1 MQTKICV
8 VMLCLLLFF
17 LVCGFALQDTSG
29 DVNPVQPTSP
39 INAVSNSSGL
49 DLSSDIIDFS
59 PPELGTLEWETYWRE
74 LREKLISKTL
84 TLTAWEKQ
92 VASYFEANSYDLKH
106 TQLWDIILQQTPEF
120 QSELLLYSAMFVS
133 IGMISEVQKQN
144 PNAISVLLASQFLLK
159 LSEYVKENQVAQ
171 LADIINIRAKKT
183 SIRLTTLWNS
193 FIGQVSTTTD
203 EPISPQI
210 SASLHETIIYF
221 CLAMLAFLPPNKFS
235 AVVQL
240 PEPMRGFFN
249 DHGILV
255 FDGGMLT
262 EPHYRSLKSIF
273 QCLTSKLH
281 NIQVIIVPDGVGISA
296 TKILA
301 STRNGIVVDIPFLPM
316 ELMSNPMEFPQH
328 IGPQVAPE
336 FSLGAVVQ
344 IVKAI
349 QWTQFKLRPEL
360 LFRRNA
366 ILMNART
373 RGYNYT
379 RPTIRPELYFSA
391 PDELLPMSAY
401 LWFLNSEKT
410 LQMTNEL
417 LKLRQYFAT
426 DVYLL
431 LADMLS
437 EGRDVTLTFY
447 MDETGFL
454 SVREAPV
461 IRAPI
466 DEGYPSIISILP
478 DRLVPTFDK
487 KSDNDNK
494 TPYSDEIINQP
505 ITQNA
510 PFNSGFD
517 SPNDEEKTKLTPRDQ
532 IIIQPKGN

>member
-1 MQTKICV
+1 
-8 VMLCLLLFF
+8 
-17 LVCGFALQDTSG
+17 
-29 DVNPVQPTSP
+29 
-39 INAVSNSSGL
+39 
-49 DLSSDIIDFS
+49 
-59 PPELGTLEWETYWRE
+59 
-74 LREKLISKTL
+74 
-84 TLTAWEKQ
+84 
-92 VASYFEANSYDLKH
+92 
-106 TQLWDIILQQTPEF
+106 
-120 QSELLLYSAMFVS
+120 
-133 IGMISEVQKQN
+133 
-144 PNAISVLLASQFLLK
+144 
-159 LSEYVKENQVAQ
+159 
-171 LADIINIRAKKT
+171 
-183 SIRLTTLWNS
+183 
-193 FIGQVSTTTD
+193 
-203 EPISPQI
+203 
-210 SASLHETIIYF
+210 
-221 CLAMLAFLPPNKFS
+221 
-235 AVVQL
+235 
-240 PEPMRGFFN
+240 
-249 DHGILV
+249 
-255 FDGGMLT
+255 
-262 EPHYRSLKSIF
+262 
-273 QCLTSKLH
+273 
-281 NIQVIIVPDGVGISA
+281 
-296 TKILA
+296 
-301 STRNGIVVDIPFLPM
+301 
-316 ELMSNPMEFPQH
+316 
-328 IGPQVAPE
+328 
-336 FSLGAVVQ
+336 LGAVVQ

-379 RPTIRPELYFSA
+379 RTTIRPELYFNA